1 MKNVILIDDDEI
13 SNFVNTRLF
22 LQSKLV
28 DTVHSIQS
36 SEEAIEYF
44 GDIHSGKEPAP
55 YLVLIDIRMPVLD
68 GFDLIGEIFGR
79 YPGLGEKSLFYF
91 LSSSIDP
98 KDVARANSEDFC
110 KGFLRKPLSRSI
122 LEEILG

>member
-13 SNFVNTRLF
+13 SNFVNTRLL

-28 DTVHSIQS
+28 DKVHSIQS
-36 SEEAIEYF
+36 AEEAIEYF
-44 GDIHSGKEPAP
+44 GEIHAGKEAAP

-68 GFDLIGEIFGR
+68 GFDLISEIFGR